1 MQRRA
6 QAKAA
11 ELGISFAEYVRRASR
26 RNSGE
31 PQPKPDIS
39 VLFDLGASD
48 EPTNI
53 ARDKDKMIGEALW
66 KEYQRKTAHMP
77 EAQGEARTEPALT
90 IFVDTSVL
98 FAAAN
103 IRDQHN
109 GRAKTILAGATTPVL
124 TDHVL
129 VETWRLLR
137 DRIHGRAAE
146 QFWYGLRRGAA
157 RIENTITSDLERA
170 WDRRSISRPGVL
182 HRRPHKLR
190 RDGAARYHPS
200 GELRRTL
207 RDLPL
212 RPRSHKAFEIVR

>member
-1 MQRRA
+1 M
-6 QAKAA
+6 
-11 ELGISFAEYVRRASR
+11 
-26 RNSGE
+26 
-31 PQPKPDIS
+31 
-39 VLFDLGASD
+39 
-48 EPTNI
+48 
-53 ARDKDKMIGEALW
+53 
-66 KEYQRKTAHMP
+66 
-77 EAQGEARTEPALT
+77 T
-90 IFVDTSVL
+90 IFVDISVL

-170 WDRRSISRPGVL
+170 WEIGEAFPDQEFSIVDRTSFAVMERLGITR
-182 HRRPHKLR
+182 
-190 RDGAARYHPS
+190 AASFDAHFAIYRY
-200 GELRRTL
+200 GRERN
-207 RDLPL
+207 
-212 RPRSHKAFEIVR
+212 KAFEIVR